1 MPDGR
6 EILPPIYKLLED
18 DEWAG
23 EWELVV
29 VTQDWHPHG
38 HISFASSHKDGK
50 PYTKIRIPKPPT
62 IGTEED
68 DHPGSS
74 AKEPKEQGDEGETMI
89 DMFIWPDHC
98 IPGTTGAEIEEGL
111 QRRLKPWFAKN
122 KVAVTR
128 KGYHMHIDA
137 FSAFEGSVVTD
148 VADPLARTDETTVTG
163 PDLGSFLLS
172 KGIKRCVVV
181 GLATD
186 YCVAQTTLSAVS
198 YTTTAAAGNDGQ
210 KAFKTYVYTP
220 ATRGVDAGDSER
232 ALVDMKKKGAVLL
245 DDEDGLR
252 TVLGF

>member
-1 MPDGR
+1 MREPTALIIVDVQNDFLPPTGSLAVPEGR
-6 EILPPIYKLLED
+6 EILPRIHKLLED

-29 VTQDWHPHG
+29 VTQD
-38 HISFASSHKDGK
+38 GK
-50 PYTKIRIPKPPT
+50 PYTKIRIPGPRPST
-62 IGTEED
+62 AGSGINGTEED
-68 DHPGSS
+68 DHSGSS
-74 AKEPKEQGDEGETMI
+74 AEDAVKEPKEQGDEGETMI

-122 KVAVTR
+122 KVAVAR
-128 KGYHMHIDA
+128 K
-137 FSAFEGSVVTD
+137 
-148 VADPLARTDETTVTG
+148 RTDETKVTG

-198 YTTTAAAGNDGQ
+198 YTTTTADAAGNDGQ

-220 ATRGVDAGDSER
+220 ATRGVNAGDSER

-252 TVLGF
+252 RVLGF